1 MKYCFQCG
9 RTTSG
14 EPLFC
19 NFCGR
24 TFDVKLCPRLHPN
37 PRIAKVCSQC
47 GSHDLSEPQP
57 KVSWVWRLIASLI
70 RLVAGVLLAGLSI
83 LIVITILRQL
93 VTRPEF
99 QAGML
104 VMGILVF
111 GLWCLWTMLPQWLR
125 KLVRRLVTRRKRRD
139 DR

>member
-9 RTTSG
+9 RTTAG

-47 GSHDLSEPQP
+47 GSRELSEPQP

>member
-14 EPLFC
+14 EALFC

-24 TFDVKLCPRLHPN
+24 SFDVKLCPRLHSN

-47 GSHDLSEPQP
+47 GSRDLSEPQP
-57 KVSWVWRLIASLI
+57 KVSWGWHLIASLV
-70 RLVAGVLLAGLSI
+70 RLVAGVLLVCLSI
-83 LIVITILRQL
+83 LIVIAILREL

-99 QAGML
+99 QAGMA

-111 GLWCLWTMLPQWLR
+111 GLWCLWTMLPQWLQKFIR
-125 KLVRRLVTRRKRRD
+125 HFVARRRRRD
-139 DR
+139 D